1 MRGLRWLILA
11 VLLFSCA
18 LVFGEGRAVKRR
30 VQPSYPELAKKMHVQ
45 GTVVVEAKV
54 DADGHVTEVKVIS
67 GSSLLKDAAVTAV
80 KDWVYEVAPTP
91 TTETIQITF
100 HI

>member
-1 MRGLRWLILA
+1 MRCLRRLILV

-18 LVFGEGRAVKRR
+18 LVFAEGRAVKKR
-30 VQPSYPELAKKMHVQ
+30 VQPSYPELAKKMHAQ

-54 DADGHVTEVKVIS
+54 DPDGHVTDVKVIS
-67 GSSLLKDAAVTAV
+67 GNSLLKDAAVTAV
-80 KDWVYEVAPTP
+80 KDWVFEVAPTS